1 MIVQRLPNMEGLK
14 VSIVYLSFQATVGSV
29 IAPETYKYYIEV
41 SVWLLV
47 ELLATRILQKRERGR
62 IGPHLEMV
70 YTQVLGI
77 DIVNPERE

>member
-1 MIVQRLPNMEGLK
+1 M
-14 VSIVYLSFQATVGSV
+14 SIVYLSFQATVGSV

-47 ELLATRILQKRERGR
+47 ELLATGFCKEIESKNWASFGN
-62 IGPHLEMV
+62 V